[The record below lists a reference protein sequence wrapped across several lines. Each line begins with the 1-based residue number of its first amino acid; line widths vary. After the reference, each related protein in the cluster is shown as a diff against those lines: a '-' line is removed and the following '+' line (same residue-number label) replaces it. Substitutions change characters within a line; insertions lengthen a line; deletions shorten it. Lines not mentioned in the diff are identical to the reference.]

1 VNLCAKKH
9 FATVAFSGQNGKAYG
24 AKPVLKV
31 KCPKKHKRHNK
42 RHAKRHH
49 KRHAGR

>member
-9 FATVAFSGQNGKAYG
+9 FATVAFGGQNGKAYDS
-24 AKPVLKV
+24 KPVLKV
-31 KCPKKHKRHNK
+31 KCPKKHKRH
-42 RHAKRHH
+42 AKRHS